1 MIVDM
6 LGQWDTRDVYADI
19 IFNHAVSKH
28 HLSERDRALTQEI
41 FFGVLR
47 WRGKLDWILQQ
58 LFVGKWEK
66 SPRSVKNILF
76 VGLYQLMFLDRIP
89 AYAVINEAVTEAKQ
103 RIGKY
108 WSGKINA
115 ILRNWVNGKSRVIF
129 PDLAESPVDA
139 VAVQY
144 SHPRWLVQRWI
155 KRWGVEQTV
164 KLCQANNER
173 PGVSLRVNC
182 LKKTPTE
189 LYNLLANIEV
199 EIKPS
204 NDNPRFF
211 QSDQISG
218 LAELEA
224 FQKGYFSIQDES
236 AGLPC
241 QLLNPQPGE
250 VVVDL
255 CSAPGGKTTY
265 LAELTENRSTIVSV
279 DKNYNRLLLLREN
292 LHRLKLNAGRLVC
305 CDGRH
310 FSAQKVDKV
319 LVDAPCSGLGVLSK
333 RADLRWKR
341 SESTIK
347 QLAELQLALLENA
360 ARLLHPCGVI
370 VYSTCT
376 IEPDE
381 NEKIVQQFLERHPD
395 YNVESANKFVS
406 EKFVNQQGYVYTYPH
421 RHQMDG
427 SFAARLKK
435 NNNLLNNQ
443 SSGLKT

>member
-1 MIVDM
+1 
-6 LGQWDTRDVYADI
+6 WDTRDVYADI

-89 AYAVINEAVTEAKQ
+89 AYAVINEAVNEAKQ
-103 RIGKY
+103 RVGKY

-115 ILRNWVNGKSRVIF
+115 ILRNWANGKSRVIF

-189 LYNLLANIEV
+189 FYNLLANIEV

-218 LAELEA
+218 LSELEA

-250 VVVDL
+250 VIVDL

-279 DKNYNRLLLLREN
+279 DKNFKRLLLLREN
-292 LHRLKLNAGRLVC
+292 LHRLGLNAGRLVC
-305 CDGRH
+305 CDGRY
-310 FSAQKVDKV
+310 FSVQKADKV

-347 QLAELQLALLENA
+347 QLAELQL
-360 ARLLHPCGVI
+360 
-370 VYSTCT
+370 
-376 IEPDE
+376 
-381 NEKIVQQFLERHPD
+381 
-395 YNVESANKFVS
+395 
-406 EKFVNQQGYVYTYPH
+406 
-421 RHQMDG
+421 
-427 SFAARLKK
+427 
-435 NNNLLNNQ
+435 
-443 SSGLKT
+443 